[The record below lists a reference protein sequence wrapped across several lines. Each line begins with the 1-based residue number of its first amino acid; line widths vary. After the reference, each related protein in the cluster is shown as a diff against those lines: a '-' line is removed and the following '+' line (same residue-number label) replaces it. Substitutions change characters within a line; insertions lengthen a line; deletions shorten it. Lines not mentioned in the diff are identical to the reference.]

1 MWRGFSRSGLARDGR
16 HWLCCTS
23 AGQDKKIFSGP
34 GFVFRPFALASGG
47 GAHIAGLARCWHAE
61 LAGVWLVVLAGGAKP
76 RLWLSLAKNI
86 YSDLAGGP
94 RQRDLHNSSRRARD
108 RAANAWRHTSKQP

>member
-1 MWRGFSRSGLARDGR
+1 MRNWRAYG
-16 HWLCCTS
+16 
-23 AGQDKKIFSGP
+23 
-34 GFVFRPFALASGG
+34 
-47 GAHIAGLARCWHAE
+47 
-61 LAGVWLVVLAGGAKP
+61 LVVLAGGAKP

-108 RAANAWRHTSKQP
+108 RVANAWRHTSKQP

>member
-1 MWRGFSRSGLARDGR
+1 MTAGIGYAARQRGRAKRFSAALGL
-16 HWLCCTS
+16 C
-23 AGQDKKIFSGP
+23 SGP
-34 GFVFRPFALASGG
+34 LPSHLA
-47 GAHIAGLARCWHAE
+47 AGRTLRDS
-61 LAGVWLVVLAGGAKP
+61 LDAGMQNWRAYGLVVLAGGAKP

-86 YSDLAGGP
+86 YSDLVGGP